1 MRDRIVLGA
10 VIVSFALLLVLTA
23 SCVFGL
29 AKRAPRSRALFAVLP
44 PLAVYFAYRE
54 GLRVRAVLLAVVTVA
69 YLVLRVVPLG

>member
-10 VIVSFALLLVLTA
+10 VILSFAFLLVLTG

-29 AKRAPRSRALFAVLP
+29 AKRTPRSRALFAVLP

-54 GLRVRAVLLAVVTVA
+54 GMRVRAVLLALVTVT
-69 YLVLRVVPLG
+69 YLVLRVVALG